1 MYAYTYITAT
11 EAAEPASVE
20 ALFDL
25 PCACQSL
32 RRATRIVTRIYD
44 QELKKARI
52 EITQFGLLTAL
63 AITGGATQKRLSGG
77 FAMDSTTLS
86 RTLERRGWISAKQ
99 GTDKRE
105 HIFEL
110 TAAGKRQLAKAQ
122 PHWNRAESKLR
133 NQLGESG
140 WKDMQQI
147 VSFLTKG
154 ATRAQNLLQRI

>member
-1 MYAYTYITAT
+1 MAT
-11 EAAEPASVE
+11 ETAEAASVDG
-20 ALFDL
+20 LFDL

-32 RRATRIVTRIYD
+32 RRASRMVTRIYD
-44 QELKKARI
+44 EELKKARI

-63 AITGGATQKRLSGG
+63 AITGGANQKRLSGG

-86 RTLERRGWISAKQ
+86 RTLERMQKHGWIRAKQ

-105 HIFEL
+105 RIFEL

-122 PHWNRAESKLR
+122 PHWNRAESRLR
-133 NQLGESG
+133 NQLGEAG
-140 WKDMQQI
+140 WHGMQQV

-154 ATRAQNLLQRI
+154 AIRA

>member
-1 MYAYTYITAT
+1 MTMET
-11 EAAEPASVE
+11 AEPASVE

-25 PCACQSL
+25 PCACQNL
-32 RRATRIVTRIYD
+32 RRAARILTRIYD
-44 QELKKARI
+44 QELKKAGI

-63 AITGGATQKRLSGG
+63 TLTGGATQKRLSGG

-86 RTLERRGWISAKQ
+86 RTLDRMQKRGWIDAKP

-122 PHWNRAESKLR
+122 PCWNRAESRLR

-140 WKDMQQI
+140 WKDMQQV

-154 ATRAQNLLQRI
+154 AIRAQNLLQPI